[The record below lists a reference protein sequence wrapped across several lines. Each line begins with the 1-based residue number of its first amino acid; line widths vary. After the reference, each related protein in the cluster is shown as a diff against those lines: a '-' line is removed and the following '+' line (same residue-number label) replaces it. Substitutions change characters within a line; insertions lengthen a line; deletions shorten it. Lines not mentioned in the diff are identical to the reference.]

1 MKEYEYSFKVKDI
14 KPYIDYCEKNNYKL
28 ISENRQIRE
37 LYRSQNKIL
46 ARITTKINDSGIE
59 KLLDFKDDNNTDD
72 ILKVSRET
80 IPLII
85 KDDNIDAVNSILE
98 ILGYKKDKILNRTR
112 VVYQKEGV
120 KFELDSYVSP
130 DIMFVVG
137 IEGEN
142 EKVDNIYKEVV
153 ENIHNKI

>member
-28 ISENRQIRE
+28 ISKNRQIRE
-37 LYRSQNKIL
+37 LYRNQNKIL
-46 ARITTKINDSGIE
+46 ARITTKISDNETE
-59 KLLDFKDDNNTDD
+59 KLLDFKDDNDTSD

-112 VVYQKEGV
+112 MVYQKDDV
-120 KFELDSYVSP
+120 KFELDSYTSP

-142 EKVDNIYKEVV
+142 EKVDIIYKEVI